1 MSLNYFCPDCKSLLV
16 ENASELHCPNDKCGE
31 SSFPVAAHCPVLF
44 KSSSPFKIS
53 VDQRFKYSFESPNT
67 KRYSYNRIL
76 KSIAKFIHGN
86 NLITYKN
93 IASLVD
99 RLNPDSK
106 VLIIGGG
113 SVGHGCEPIYN
124 KSKALGFEL
133 YSLDVYASPSINI
146 LADAHVLPFPANY
159 FDLVIIQAVLEHLID
174 PIQSV
179 SEIYRVLDSDG
190 IVYSEVPFMQSV
202 HEGAFDF
209 YRFSLSAHKHLF
221 HKFKIIRA
229 GVHHGPLEAVLFLSS
244 HVLGLFLTRYV
255 RLLFYYSLIRLSRFL
270 DNCFFRDSR
279 ACDVAC
285 GTYIIGQLSPAF
297 SPPPISLAY
306 IESLYEGVQK

>member
-1 MSLNYFCPDCKSLLV
+1 MNYFCPACKTLLV
-16 ENASELHCPNDKCGE
+16 DNASEYYCPNNSCIE
-31 SSFPVAAHCPVLF
+31 SSFTKVGQCPVLLL
-44 KSSSPFKIS
+44 SSSPFKYTI
-53 VDQRFKYSFESPNT
+53 DQQVTQSFESPDI
-67 KRYSYNRIL
+67 KRHKYPRAFRLLANV
-76 KSIAKFIHGN
+76 IHGK
-86 NLITYKN
+86 NLITCNN
-93 IASLVD
+93 IASLLT
-99 RLNPDSK
+99 RLMPNSK

-113 SVGHGCEPIYN
+113 SIGHGCEPIYN
-124 KSKALGFEL
+124 NSKSLGIDL
-133 YSLDVYASPSINI
+133 HSLDVYVSPSINV

-174 PIQSV
+174 PPQSV

-221 HKFKIIRA
+221 NNFNLISA

-244 HVLGLFLTRYV
+244 HVVGLFLTRYV
-255 RLLFYYSLIRLSRFL
+255 RLLFYYSFIRISRFF
-270 DNCFFRDSR
+270 DSCFFRDSR

-285 GTYIIGQLSPAF
+285 GTYIIGQKSQKF
-297 SPPPISLAY
+297 SPPPMSLAY